1 MKRALY
7 LACYDIRSQR
17 RLRKALKVMKGYAS
31 GKQYSCFECYLTAP
45 EMQQL
50 LGEVTTIL
58 MEEDSFALLALNRRR
73 SVITLGQGVAP
84 VDEHCLWLG

>member
-1 MKRALY
+1 MARALY
-7 LACYDIRSQR
+7 LACYDIRSPR

-31 GKQYSCFECYLTAP
+31 GKQYSCFECYLTAL

-50 LGEVTTIL
+50 LAEITAIL
-58 MEEDSFALLALNRRR
+58 MEEDAFALLALNRRR
-73 SVITLGQGVAP
+73 SVFTLGQGVAP